1 MVDLLGPQAPP
12 ARPPI
17 LTVSQLN
24 ARVKGLLEEEF
35 GEALVEGEISS
46 WRVYPSGHAYFDLK
60 DAASRAGAVMFA
72 GRRRFVRFQPEDG
85 MRVLVRCRV
94 TLYERDGRFQLSVLS
109 MEPLGEGALEVA
121 FRQLHQ
127 RLAQEG
133 LFDPARKRALPERP
147 RRVALVTSREGAA
160 LQDMLRVLRERA
172 PIVEVVVVHTRVQ
185 GEGAAASVA
194 AALRRADRGLARLG
208 RPAGLI
214 IVGRGGGSRED
225 RWAFNE
231 EETVRA
237 VAACG
242 TPVLSAVGHE
252 IDTSL
257 TDLAADESA
266 PTPTAAAERAARGWV
281 ALSRDLQRL
290 PGELARLLRLRLE
303 EGEDRLSALGR
314 ERVFRRPEAGL
325 EALSQRVDGLLD
337 RLGREARHVGWT
349 REAGL
354 AALGPRLRAASPRWK
369 VRQGAE
375 GLAERLRR
383 LVSAR
388 ARLRERKE
396 AALAASAGRLEAVSP
411 LAVLARGYS
420 LAYRERD
427 GALLREAGQAAPGER
442 VRLRLHRGT
451 LGCRVEE
458 ARDPQAAGRSGDPGA
473 EGGSA

>member
-12 ARPPI
+12 ARPPV

-225 RWAFNE
+225 LWAFNE

-266 PTPTAAAERAARGWV
+266 PTPTAAQAPATSPSGMNTAMSWQ
-281 ALSRDLQRL
+281 ALI
-290 PGELARLLRLRLE
+290 
-303 EGEDRLSALGR
+303 
-314 ERVFRRPEAGL
+314 AG
-325 EALSQRVDGLLD
+325 SKP
-337 RLGREARHVGWT
+337 
-349 REAGL
+349 AGNTEQVL
-354 AALGPRLRAASPRWK
+354 CDM
-369 VRQGAE
+369 
-375 GLAERLRR
+375 
-383 LVSAR
+383 
-388 ARLRERKE
+388 
-396 AALAASAGRLEAVSP
+396 AGNV
-411 LAVLARGYS
+411 
-420 LAYRERD
+420 
-427 GALLREAGQAAPGER
+427 
-442 VRLRLHRGT
+442 
-451 LGCRVEE
+451 
-458 ARDPQAAGRSGDPGA
+458 
-473 EGGSA
+473 